1 MDATPGLIVIMKV
14 VVYLIDFDN
23 IERKASDTPLP
34 VKAETRKQ
42 LYGKYIIDRHYCLF
56 LMHEVLHSKLII
68 LSTLF

>member
-34 VKAETRKQ
+34 LEAETRKQ
-42 LYGKYIIDRHYCLF
+42 LYGKYIMDTLLF
-56 LMHEVLHSKLII
+56 V
-68 LSTLF
+68 FNA